1 MSTAARTFLL
11 HHAYDHAPNA
21 LVPPPSAA
29 VGDIDNDERR
39 LAGRYNDERRPAGRD
54 GPEGGGARHPPTAA
68 VIVVV
73 VVVVVN
79 DGGGGVG
86 ADD

>member
-1 MSTAARTFLL
+1 MSTTARTFLL

-21 LVPPPSAA
+21 LVPPPSAT
-29 VGDIDNDERR
+29 VGDIDNDERCP
-39 LAGRYNDERRPAGRD
+39 AERYNDERRPAGRD
-54 GPEGGGARHPPTAA
+54 GPEGGGARHLPTAA
-68 VIVVV
+68 VIV